1 MIQLCHFTAIFQ
13 LPIYIQL
20 YLYSESSS
28 VPLLWTRRTYTLE
41 TNDSRMPAVKP
52 KGFIPPDK
60 KTARNSAPPR
70 NDERLDVKLDTSKLE
85 PTKNP
90 NFFVPPQPHDKKA
103 GRASATIRNADRLDA
118 RLEAL
123 KLEPT
128 RNHEAEDK
136 LRLEALGQHAP
147 GRNRVVKLPIWPPK
161 LSEKRIEFLV
171 RKATTWALANSFV
184 LIPPTPVDPNEDPDR
199 PAPVPPPTRAQP
211 APLSLFPTP
220 FPRRLYQQANSLQNM
235 LNSLYMRVSLDHKF
249 LDKVIGGSV
258 IQVDE
263 FQHLLWFFWRKSRND
278 AYAVCLVQQSI
289 VLVLMSGS
297 STWDLQI

>member
-1 MIQLCHFTAIFQ
+1 
-13 LPIYIQL
+13 
-20 YLYSESSS
+20 
-28 VPLLWTRRTYTLE
+28 
-41 TNDSRMPAVKP
+41 MPPVKP
-52 KGFIPPDK
+52 KGFIPQEK
-60 KTARNSAPPR
+60 KAAARTSLPPR

-85 PTKNP
+85 PTKNIQFSFP
-90 NFFVPPQPHDKKA
+90 APEKKA
-103 GRASATIRNADRLDA
+103 GRLSATSRNADRLDT

-161 LSEKRIEFLV
+161 LSEKRIEYLV

-184 LIPPTPVDPNEDPDR
+184 LIPPTPVDPNEDPSY
-199 PAPVPPPTRAQP
+199 PAPVPPPHRAQP

-263 FQHLLWFFWRKSRND
+263 FQHLLWFFWKKSRND
-278 AYAVCLVQQSI
+278 TYAVCPTQGSSI
-289 VLVLMSGS
+289 VLVLMPGS
-297 STWDLQI
+297 STWNLQIRLLASRE